1 MLSPIFHT
9 NKNIVLK
16 SVGRRIMQRAC
27 PTLVERPNDR
37 DALDLA
43 DVEGN
48 GEDVAVAIIKGTGVL
63 LVAIRTL
70 LAALVG
76 AA

>member
-1 MLSPIFHT
+1 
-9 NKNIVLK
+9 
-16 SVGRRIMQRAC
+16 MQRAC

-63 LVAIRTL
+63 LVAIKTL

>member
-1 MLSPIFHT
+1 M
-9 NKNIVLK
+9 
-16 SVGRRIMQRAC
+16 
-27 PTLVERPNDR
+27 VERPNVR

-43 DVEGN
+43 DVEVGN
-48 GEDVAVAIIKGTGVL
+48 EDVAVIEGRGPS
-63 LVAIRTL
+63 LVAIKTL